1 MTELKAIN
9 GNTDGTKTKKDKTF
23 KFPIN
28 FEKIINLL
36 YKPKYYSSTD
46 SLTSLSVFYVFIS
59 HNRQMYVNIFHTP

>member
-28 FEKIINLL
+28 FEKNYCCPI
-36 YKPKYYSSTD
+36 KPPYTTISS
-46 SLTSLSVFYVFIS
+46 LNPAEIGMIS
-59 HNRQMYVNIFHTP
+59 SNFKFQAPH

>member
-28 FEKIINLL
+28 FEKNNKPLVQTKILFL
-36 YKPKYYSSTD
+36 Y
-46 SLTSLSVFYVFIS
+46 
-59 HNRQMYVNIFHTP
+59 

>member
-28 FEKIINLL
+28 FEKNHKPLVQTKILFL
-36 YKPKYYSSTD
+36 Y
-46 SLTSLSVFYVFIS
+46 
-59 HNRQMYVNIFHTP
+59 